1 MFMDTQKP
9 IISSKVTTD
18 KNSLDV
24 DADYNYSRAKYY
36 ELVDR
41 GSEAIE
47 AMLELATES
56 DNPRSFEVLGR
67 LIKDVADVNEKI
79 IALQKT
85 KKDLTAS
92 KDVAAIG
99 NNGTV
104 NNNLFVGSTTELQ
117 RMLAGQTASE
127 KEVVVHDIDKE

>member
-1 MFMDTQKP
+1 MIIMDIQKP
-9 IISSKVTTD
+9 MISSKATID
-18 KNSLDV
+18 KNSIDV
-24 DADYNYSRAKYY
+24 DADYNYSRSKYY

-85 KKDLTAS
+85 KKDLQDN
-92 KDVAAIG
+92 KGIAAIG
-99 NNGTV
+99 NGTV

-117 RMLAGQTASE
+117 RLLSSTPTE
-127 KEVVVHDIDKE
+127 KEVVDDSKD

>member
-1 MFMDTQKP
+1 MDTQKP

-79 IALQKT
+79 ITLQKV
-85 KKDLTAS
+85 KKDLQDNKS
-92 KDVAAIG
+92 IAAIG
-99 NNGTV
+99 SGTV

-117 RMLAGQTASE
+117 RLLSSGPTE
-127 KEVVVHDIDKE
+127 KEVVDDSKD